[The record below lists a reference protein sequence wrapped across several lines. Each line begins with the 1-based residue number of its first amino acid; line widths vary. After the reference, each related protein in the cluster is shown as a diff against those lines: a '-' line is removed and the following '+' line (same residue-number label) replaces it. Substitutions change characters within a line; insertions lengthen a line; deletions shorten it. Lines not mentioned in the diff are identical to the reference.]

1 MQRDDTNDTRAAV
14 KLLLYGSD
22 RTDPTGRHTALLEA
36 LDAVDLDIVRMKMQV
51 RSAPAEE
58 LEGLLK
64 NAGQLVDHRAALL
77 ADLETLETE
86 IMARRHRELERLR
99 DDWVS
104 EIERQQAAGS
114 LPTDDEV
121 RA

>member
-1 MQRDDTNDTRAAV
+1 MQRDEANNAREAV
-14 KLLLYGSD
+14 KPMLPGSD
-22 RTDPTGRHTALLEA
+22 EADPARRHTALLEV
-36 LDAVDLDIVRMKMQV
+36 LDRIDLDIVRIKIGVQ
-51 RSAPAEE
+51 SAPAGE

-77 ADLETLETE
+77 AELATLESE

-104 EIERQQAAGS
+104 EIERQQAAGH

>member
-1 MQRDDTNDTRAAV
+1 MQRDSTNDAGGAV
-14 KLLLYGSD
+14 TPLLLGGD
-22 RTDPTGRHTALLEA
+22 RTDLARRHTALLEA

-51 RSAPAEE
+51 RSAPAGE
-58 LEGLLK
+58 LEGVLK
-64 NAGQLVDHRAALL
+64 SAGQLVDHRAVLL
-77 ADLETLETE
+77 ADLATLETE

-99 DDWVS
+99 DDWVG
-104 EIERQQAAGS
+104 EIERQQAAGY

>member
-1 MQRDDTNDTRAAV
+1 MQRDGTNDARGAMTP
-14 KLLLYGSD
+14 LIPGSD
-22 RTDPTGRHTALLEA
+22 RADPARRHTALLEA
-36 LDAVDLDIVRMKMQV
+36 LDGVDLDIVRMKTHI
-51 RSAPAEE
+51 RSAPAGE

-77 ADLETLETE
+77 AEVATLETE
-86 IMARRHRELERLR
+86 IIARRQRELEKLR
-99 DDWVS
+99 DDWVN

-114 LPTDDEV
+114 LPTDDEA